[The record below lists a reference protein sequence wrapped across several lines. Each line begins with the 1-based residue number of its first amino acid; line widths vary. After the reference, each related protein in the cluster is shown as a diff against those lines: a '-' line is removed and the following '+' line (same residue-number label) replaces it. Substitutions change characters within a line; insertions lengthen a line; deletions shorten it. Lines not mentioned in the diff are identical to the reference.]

1 MYWITVNTSGWIEGG
16 HTEIRVG
23 FTDEAKAE
31 AERWSVSGEK
41 LIERC
46 FWRLVQERWSEVTGD
61 QVTFEVDLPTIEGL
75 IRRLPADDASGLN

>member
-1 MYWITVNTSGWIEGG
+1 MHWITVNTSGWVEDG

-31 AERWSVSGEK
+31 AERWSGPSEK

-46 FWRLVQERWSEVTGD
+46 FWRLVSERWSEIQGTS
-61 QVTFEVDLPTIEGL
+61 VTFEVDLPTIQGL
-75 IRRLPADDASGLN
+75 ISRLAAIEQTN